1 MNNYIK
7 LIQQQKRKEL
17 KQKNKIKAFNINM
30 NEGISTKSSYSA
42 EHAKGFKKTTIE
54 PIRNKLGQYV
64 MSLNSN
70 PKTDDSTVMRVKGK
84 ILNSFLGILKTDL
97 NALKIEAFPEE
108 VNNHLLPLILLKKCD
123 IIWIDL

>member
-1 MNNYIK
+1 
-7 LIQQQKRKEL
+7 
-17 KQKNKIKAFNINM
+17 
-30 NEGISTKSSYSA
+30 
-42 EHAKGFKKTTIE
+42 
-54 PIRNKLGQYV
+54 

-70 PKTDDSTVMRVKGK
+70 AKTDDATVMRVKGK

-123 IIWIDL
+123 IIWIDLQIE